1 MIEARN
7 IVKEVEGP
15 GGRLRILDDIDL
27 EVDAGR
33 SLAIVGASG
42 SGKTTLLGILAGLDL
57 PSAGIVR
64 LAGEE
69 ITAMNEDQRAAV
81 RNQRVGFVF
90 QSFHLL
96 ASLTAR
102 ENAALP
108 LEMRGDRNALTA
120 ADEALSQV
128 GLSARAGHYP
138 NQLSGGEKQRVAI
151 ARAFLTRPAI
161 LFADEPTGNLD
172 RTTSA
177 QVEKLLFELN
187 AQHGTTLVMVT
198 HDPRLADHC
207 EQRLTLDGGRIVTA
221 AAPA

>member
-221 AAPA
+221 AEPA